1 MAVYIRNTVRDKNTP
16 ANVGTITRLLCHGS
30 NFSRPRR
37 LVLYLGV
44 LLTLLC
50 SIWAPTALFVLLK
63 PNTYTS
69 NWALI
74 LPGSGT
80 GHAVSLDSVGQAT
93 STSSS
98 PYNSSSIDPKV
109 NYKALVESQTV
120 LQAAA
125 DSLKMTLK
133 RFGKPRIK
141 LVDQTALMDFQVHG
155 DTPEEANEKS
165 FALYYSLQ
173 DELTRLR
180 RDELKQREDG
190 IHEMLGGF
198 SDKLLK
204 AQTQIV
210 DYQAGALII
219 SLQQFSELTLSLQSR
234 RGRFSDLKAELAG
247 IEQQILALSQTLST
261 NPMMA
266 TLLLELQQDALF
278 AELAREWATAS
289 VLLTKNRIRWGNKHH
304 QVVSSK
310 EETWALRS
318 ALIGRAR
325 KLAPSIDLAIDKL
338 IVQGTAEP
346 ILYRRLV
353 ELYTN
358 KIGLRAELSS
368 LEQSITDQQ
377 VLLANSTTDAA
388 RLGDLKHRHQVATA
402 VFTTAL
408 AKADIGKY
416 DLFSSYPMLQLLAEP
431 TLPEKPDTLGKNLAF
446 LGASASSLIS
456 LIGLILLWIRKPFF
470 QKILKNA

>member
-1 MAVYIRNTVRDKNTP
+1 MTVYIRDTPHRINTAAT
-16 ANVGTITRLLCHGS
+16 AGFITRFLCHGS

-37 LVLYLGV
+37 VILYLGV
-44 LLTLLC
+44 LFTILC
-50 SIWAPTALFVLLK
+50 SIWTPTALFVLFK
-63 PNTYTS
+63 PSTYTS
-69 NWALI
+69 TWALI
-74 LPGSGT
+74 LPGSGA
-80 GHAVSLDSVGQAT
+80 GHAVYLDNIGQAT

-109 NYKALVESQTV
+109 NYKALVESEPV
-120 LQAAA
+120 LRAAA

-155 DTPEEANEKS
+155 DTPKEANEKS

-173 DELTRLR
+173 DELSRLR

-210 DYQAGALII
+210 EYQADALII
-219 SLQQFSELTLSLQSR
+219 SLQQFSELTLSLQGR

-278 AELAREWATAS
+278 AELASEWAAAS
-289 VLLTKNRIRWGNKHH
+289 VLQTKNQIRWGNRHH

-310 EETWALRS
+310 EQTWALRS
-318 ALIGRAR
+318 ALVARAR
-325 KLAPSIDLAIDKL
+325 KLAPTIDLATDKL

-346 ILYRRLV
+346 VLYRHLI

-358 KIGLRAELSS
+358 KIGLQAELSS

-377 VLLANSTTDAA
+377 ALLANSTTDAA

-416 DLFSSYPMLQLLAEP
+416 DLFSSYPMLQLLANP
-431 TLPEKPDTLGKNLAF
+431 TLPQKPDTLGRNLAL
-446 LGASASSLIS
+446 LGASVSSLIS
-456 LIGLILLWIRKPFF
+456 IIGLILLWIRKPFF